1 MWPARQNHARNGR
14 PATLTLTLTLTRP
27 PMQPM
32 LDATNAAA
40 EAKGEAVPSDFF
52 GSLDKDKA
60 RS

>member
-1 MWPARQNHARNGR
+1 
-14 PATLTLTLTLTRP
+14 
-27 PMQPM
+27 M

-60 RS
+60 RSTLVVVVVGLLDKE

>member
-1 MWPARQNHARNGR
+1 
-14 PATLTLTLTLTRP
+14 
-27 PMQPM
+27 M

-60 RS
+60 RSTLL